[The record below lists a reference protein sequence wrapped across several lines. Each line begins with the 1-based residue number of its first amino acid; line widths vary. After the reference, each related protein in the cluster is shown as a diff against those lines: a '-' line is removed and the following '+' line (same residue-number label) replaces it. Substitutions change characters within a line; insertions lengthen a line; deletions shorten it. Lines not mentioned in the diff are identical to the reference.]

1 MKLTNSEMAGIS
13 LFILFIVYLY
23 YTHMNTTVHE
33 TQPVYY
39 PIYKTQYIPV
49 SRPRPR
55 RYPVRIPR
63 RHRPRHKPRFIP
75 GVPNPI
81 QPIPQSTLPFQQMK
95 CDKDKDGN
103 FINCK

>member
-1 MKLTNSEMAGIS
+1 MELTNSEMAGIA

-23 YTHMNTTVHE
+23 YTPMNTTVYE
-33 TQPVYY
+33 THPVYY
-39 PIYKTQYIPV
+39 P
-49 SRPRPR
+49 
-55 RYPVRIPR
+55 VRVPR

>member
-1 MKLTNSEMAGIS
+1 MKLTNSEMAGIA
-13 LFILFIVYLY
+13 LFILFIVYMY
-23 YTHMNTTVHE
+23 YTPKTE
-33 TQPVYY
+33 
-39 PIYKTQYIPV
+39 YKTQPIY
-49 SRPRPR
+49 
-55 RYPVRIPR
+55 YPVRVPR
-63 RHRPRHKPRFIP
+63 RRRHRHKPRFIP

>member
-1 MKLTNSEMAGIS
+1 MELTNSEMAGIA
-13 LFILFIVYLY
+13 LFILFIVYMY
-23 YTHMNTTVHE
+23 YTPRTV
-33 TQPVYY
+33 
-39 PIYKTQYIPV
+39 YKTQPIY
-49 SRPRPR
+49 
-55 RYPVRIPR
+55 YPVRVPR

-103 FINCK
+103 FINCR

>member
-1 MKLTNSEMAGIS
+1 MELTNSEMAGIA
-13 LFILFIVYLY
+13 LFILFIVYMY
-23 YTHMNTTVHE
+23 YTPRT
-33 TQPVYY
+33 
-39 PIYKTQYIPV
+39 IYKTQPIY
-49 SRPRPR
+49 
-55 RYPVRIPR
+55 YPVRIPR

-75 GVPNPI
+75 GVPNPIQPIQPI